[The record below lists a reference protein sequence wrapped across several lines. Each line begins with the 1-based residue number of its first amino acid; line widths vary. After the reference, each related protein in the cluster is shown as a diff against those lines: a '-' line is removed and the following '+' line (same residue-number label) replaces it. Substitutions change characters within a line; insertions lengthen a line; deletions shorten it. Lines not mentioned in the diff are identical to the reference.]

1 MSCMGTEASTVMELS
16 PLKEAADRLCVR
28 EKSLSQS
35 NSAESGRRA
44 FLLDLFT
51 PMEGRIPLKAL
62 ELSYAVS
69 QVMKF
74 SILILIL
81 L

>member
-1 MSCMGTEASTVMELS
+1 MGTEASTVMELS

-51 PMEGRIPLKAL
+51 PMEGRIPLAL
-62 ELSYAVS
+62 ELSYDVS

-74 SILILIL
+74 SILILL
-81 L
+81 